1 MFIPHN
7 RRSIRLKGYNY
18 SQSGLYFVT
27 ICTFKKQC
35 IFGDIENGKMVLS
48 PEGIV
53 VGQCWNEIPEHF
65 PNVVLH
71 DFVIMPNHIHGIIE
85 ITDAETTGVK
95 HAETPSNVGAKHF
108 SPLHPVHTPQ
118 SLASIV
124 SREQIR
130 PTGTSRTV
138 GSIVRGFKIG
148 VTKNIGFSPWQ
159 RNYYETIIRNDN
171 SYKTIAQYIEQ
182 NPAKWEFDRFYEN
195 K

>member
-27 ICTFKKQC
+27 ICTLKKQY

-95 HAETPSNVGAKHF
+95 HAETTSNVGAKNV
-108 SPLHPVHTPQ
+108 SPLQHVHTPQ
-118 SLASIV
+118 SHASIG
-124 SREQIR
+124 SYERPR

-171 SYKTIAQYIEQ
+171 SYKTIVQYIEQ
-182 NPAKWEFDRFYEN
+182 NPAKWESDRFYGT